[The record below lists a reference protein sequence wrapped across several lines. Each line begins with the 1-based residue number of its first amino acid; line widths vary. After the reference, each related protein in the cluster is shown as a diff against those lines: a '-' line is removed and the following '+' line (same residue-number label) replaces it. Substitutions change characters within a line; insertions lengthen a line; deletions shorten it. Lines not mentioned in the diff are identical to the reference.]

1 MSSTGSIFKKQ
12 RNQLTDVYALA
23 TDFNSDIIAI
33 FKEVP
38 NLSRLEWEDLFS
50 TGSEHSSALSQM
62 KLSPYYK
69 SFEKDAMIWTD
80 RLNRMS
86 EIFGKWINTLDR
98 LVESLSQLQ
107 KALGDYLEC
116 ERKDILRYLKHL
128 KKMFAGLLALII
140 DQDLTRKENMC
151 SREGREIPFPTPIIL
166 KNSQKIN
173 NRLSKLKRTFADS
186 FEDFG
191 RSCPC
196 CSWRIITFSV
206 ANPIESLSIHMANAV
221 FPYGFKYLGVP
232 DRLEYGHDSPA
243 LKAVLISAGNIK
255 KARSSSWGD
264 RGSNYCLC

>member
-69 SFEKDAMIWTD
+69 TFEKDAMIWTD

-107 KALGDYLEC
+107 KALGDYLKC
-116 ERKDILRYLKHL
+116 E
-128 KKMFAGLLALII
+128 
-140 DQDLTRKENMC
+140 RKENMC

-166 KNSQKIN
+166 KNSQIVSHAI
-173 NRLSKLKRTFADS
+173 LSGK
-186 FEDFG
+186 
-191 RSCPC
+191 
-196 CSWRIITFSV
+196 
-206 ANPIESLSIHMANAV
+206 SLSIHMANAV

-232 DRLEYGHDSPA
+232 DRLVQLLSQPD
-243 LKAVLISAGNIK
+243 VI
-255 KARSSSWGD
+255 
-264 RGSNYCLC
+264 

>member
-1 MSSTGSIFKKQ
+1 
-12 RNQLTDVYALA
+12 
-23 TDFNSDIIAI
+23 
-33 FKEVP
+33 
-38 NLSRLEWEDLFS
+38 
-50 TGSEHSSALSQM
+50 
-62 KLSPYYK
+62 
-69 SFEKDAMIWTD
+69 
-80 RLNRMS
+80 
-86 EIFGKWINTLDR
+86 
-98 LVESLSQLQ
+98 
-107 KALGDYLEC
+107 
-116 ERKDILRYLKHL
+116 
-128 KKMFAGLLALII
+128 MFAGLLALII

-196 CSWRIITFSV
+196 CSWRIITCDAAKIFEWSYHMRFYLEVSV

-255 KARSSSWGD
+255 KAR
-264 RGSNYCLC
+264 NYCLC